1 MEEESA
7 PPHTRSEQNNADT
20 EKYGIRIAFPIDLY
34 DRRKNSFVAL
44 KDVISLR
51 LLMVLSGVLLLSMSV
66 IILSDRKFY
75 HQGANDT
82 KRS

>member
-1 MEEESA
+1 MRT
-7 PPHTRSEQNNADT
+7 PKKH
-20 EKYGIRIAFPIDLY
+20 GIRIAFPIDLY

-75 HQGANDT
+75 LHSANEAA
-82 KRS
+82 RS